1 MSIFRDGANS
11 CLAIHLNYR
20 SAINGFWGTTNL
32 QNKTDKILNWGFL
45 FLFKQLKIKLLCI
58 KKTKKSVFKFLK
70 TDFL

>member
-32 QNKTDKILNWGFL
+32 QNKTDKILNLGFL
-45 FLFKQLKIKLLCI
+45 FSVKLLKIKCL
-58 KKTKKSVFKFLK
+58 
-70 TDFL
+70 

>member
-45 FLFKQLKIKLLCI
+45 FSFKQLKIK
-58 KKTKKSVFKFLK
+58 
-70 TDFL
+70 